1 LNRKLNRRLQEQL
14 VQKNSFLNYSTEH
27 VHFYGTDIP
36 RLLEMGLTLT
46 TKSLKEFNL
55 LDLGCGDGGLIFA
68 LHHKGFLANAGKIV
82 GVDISKK
89 RIERLQNNLRF
100 VKGIVADALDVR
112 QLPSRSFDFV
122 VCAQLIEHVENDR
135 ALVREIGRLLK
146 HGGFAFVS
154 SVIKKWWGFYI
165 YFNHGSFR
173 LDPTHVR
180 EYASKQ
186 ELLDVF
192 AHEELEIVKV
202 QTEPVRF
209 PIADALVRMSIR
221 VGLMQPDAEFYQTHK
236 GLNRLRRLKMEVP
249 GYQIVEVLAKKI
261 RV

>member
-1 LNRKLNRRLQEQL
+1 MIRS
-14 VQKNSFLNYSTEH
+14 SFQNYSKKH
-27 VHFYGTDIP
+27 VQFYTTDVSK
-36 RLLEMGLTLT
+36 LLESTLMVMN
-46 TKSLKEFNL
+46 KSAGKFSM
-55 LDLGCGDGGLIFA
+55 LDLGCGDGGIIFA
-68 LHHKGFLANAGKIV
+68 LHEKGLLENASEIV

-112 QLPSRSFDFV
+112 QLPSRSFDFI

-135 ALVREIGRLLK
+135 ALVREIRRLLK

-209 PIADALVRMSIR
+209 PIADTLVRMSIR

-236 GLNRLRRLKMEVP
+236 GLNRLRKLKMEVP
-249 GYQIVEVLAKKI
+249 GYQIVEVLAKKT
-261 RV
+261 RL